1 MIESQT
7 NAYSLHSIFTRTSHL
22 YYPYLVSRPVR
33 FVPILQIGK
42 LRLTIAKELS

>member
-7 NAYSLHSIFTRTSHL
+7 NAYNLHSVFTRTSHL
-22 YYPYLVSRPVR
+22 YYPYLAPQGQLGCSH
-33 FVPILQIGK
+33 FADGK